1 MSFDERIRKL
11 YEQIKGEQDLS
22 PAPRI
27 NRLFGE
33 LVREVTNAFDE
44 KAGLSKKEERLLQ
57 EICSCAEYELERY
70 WAERIIASRSAEKE
84 LAQFPYIKNY
94 SDLTRLEWF
103 SFQGCQTHK
112 KHSVLFVGGGPMPL
126 TAIMLAHEFGVSST
140 IIDYDKTAVEL
151 SKKLINRLGLTAMIK
166 IRHVDAQEFEDYGK
180 FSVIFVAA
188 LAGLLPNDKEN
199 IFLRIKQKAKKE
211 THIIARSSWGNRK
224 LLYRPLSSE
233 TYRHFEPVLRIDPY
247 TDIVNSVVILKKT

>member
-1 MSFDERIRKL
+1 MSFNERIRKL
-11 YEQIKGEQDLS
+11 YEQIQSEQDLS

-33 LVREVTNAFDE
+33 LVREVTCAFDE
-44 KAGLSKKEERLLQ
+44 KSGLSRKEERLLQ
-57 EICSCAEYELERY
+57 EICSNAEYKLERY
-70 WAERIIASRSAEKE
+70 WAERIVASRSPEKE

-112 KHSVLFVGGGPMPL
+112 NHNVLFVGGGPMPL
-126 TAIMLAHEFGVSST
+126 TAIMLAREFGVPST
-140 IIDYDKTAVEL
+140 VLDCDGIAVKL
-151 SKKLINRLGLTAMIK
+151 SKKLIDRLGLTAMIK
-166 IRHVDAQEFEDYGK
+166 IRLVDARQFENYDH

-188 LAGLLPNDKEN
+188 LAGLLPANKEK
-199 IFLRIKQKAKKE
+199 IFLRIKQNAQKE
-211 THIIARSSWGNRK
+211 THIIARSSWGNRR
-224 LLYRPLSSE
+224 LLYRPLSRE